1 MNKNILI
8 VEDEKN
14 ILDVIKAYL
23 IKESYKVFEA
33 MDGQLALDIFNNEEI
48 HLIILDLMLP
58 KISGQE
64 VCRRIRTI
72 SNVPIIMLTAKSEE
86 DDKIEGLDLGADDYV
101 TKPFSPRELM
111 SRVKA
116 ILRRSYND
124 GSVPSSS
131 NKISTADGRIVVEV
145 DKMRIS
151 KDGILVDLTP
161 NEFKVLSTFFHN
173 PEIVLSREQLIES
186 AFGYEYEG
194 YDRTIDSHIKNIRQK
209 LEDNPKT
216 PVYIVT
222 IYGVGYVL
230 RLN

>member
-14 ILDVIKAYL
+14 TLDVIKAYL

-86 DDKIEGLDLGADDYV
+86 DDKIEGLDHGADDYV

-161 NEFKVLSTFFHN
+161 NEFKVL
-173 PEIVLSREQLIES
+173 
-186 AFGYEYEG
+186 
-194 YDRTIDSHIKNIRQK
+194 
-209 LEDNPKT
+209 
-216 PVYIVT
+216 
-222 IYGVGYVL
+222 
-230 RLN
+230 